1 MKKLYLS
8 LAILVSV
15 NLCKAQLVAGDIA
28 IVGWNSDD
36 NSLNTPGF
44 VDDNINFVA
53 LTLIPAGTEIYFTD
67 LGWTGTG
74 FQSNPLG
81 SCASG
86 TGALNDGIVKWT
98 ATTPVLGGT
107 QVVLNVHF
115 ALTASTGT
123 LTGILGSP
131 SGGLG
136 GPSGTS
142 PSYMSLATAIDQIT
156 AFTGTIA
163 SPTILAAVHYGGA
176 WTASLTTCQ
185 FTSTS
190 SVNTNAAVNNFAF
203 LFTSTNNDAKYT
215 GSLTGDAATLRSNI
229 LNVANW
235 TSANSAYQFPSA
247 GFVFLPVHLLS
258 FDATPSPQG
267 VQLSWRVENEEDFS
281 HYLVQQSADGA
292 SFTDIGRVA
301 AANQSTYAFVA
312 PSPGSKAYYRLKLVD
327 LDGTFEYSKT
337 VVAEATAGTA
347 IRVFPNPVSN
357 LVKVTAPETILEMQL
372 MDLSGKVL
380 KTVSPGRIN
389 SEIELSNFRTGVYLL
404 KVKTAKQITTQ
415 QIHKQ

>member
-1 MKKLYLS
+1 MKKIYLS
-8 LAILVSV
+8 LVLLVSI

-36 NSLNTPGF
+36 NALNTPGF

-74 FQSNPLG
+74 FQSNSLG
-81 SCASG
+81 SCAAG
-86 TGALNDGIVKWT
+86 AGALNDGIVKWT

-136 GPSGTS
+136 GPAGVS
-142 PSYMSLATAIDQIT
+142 PSYMSLTTAIDQIT

-163 SPTILAAVHYGGA
+163 SPTILAAVHYGGG
-176 WTASLTTCQ
+176 WTPSVTTCQ
-185 FTSTS
+185 LTSTG

-215 GSLTGDAATLRSNI
+215 GTLTGDAATLRSNI

-235 TSANSAYQFPSA
+235 TSANSAYTFPST

-258 FDATPSPQG
+258 FEATPSPQG
-267 VQLSWRVENEEDFS
+267 MQLSWRVENEEDFS

-301 AANQSTYAFVA
+301 AANQSNYSFLAS
-312 PSPGSKAYYRLKLVD
+312 SPNAKAYYRLKLVD

-337 VVAEATAGTA
+337 VVAPFAGSTAVR
-347 IRVFPNPVSN
+347 IFPNPV
-357 LVKVTAPETILEMQL
+357 LDIVKITAPETILEVQL
-372 MDLSGKVL
+372 LDLSGKVM
-380 KTVSPGRIN
+380 KNSSPGSVN
-389 SEIELSNFRTGVYLL
+389 AEMNLSNLSTGVYVFR
-404 KVKTAKQITTQ
+404 VKTAREITAQ